1 MEPIINPWVFYLVD
15 RVDVWHKVVGII
27 AMMAFMSLFVKYL
40 FDVKSTIINK
50 YSVKALVIT
59 VLMLSFL
66 PSSSTI
72 YKMIIADNA
81 TPNNIQIVGDT
92 VEDGIDYIFDKI
104 NEVVEEKEAGN
115 E

>member
-40 FDVKSTIINK
+40 FDVESTIINK

-72 YKMIIADNA
+72 YKMIIADNV
-81 TPNNIQIVGDT
+81 TPDNIQIVGES
-92 VEDGIDYIFDKI
+92 VEDGIDYIFEKI
-104 NEVVEEKEAGN
+104 NAVVEEMEA
-115 E
+115 EE